1 MKKIFTLIAASM
13 MLSASAET
21 LALYSDATNFL
32 PAIPFNCMYVD
43 EEGDR
48 TQVMYPAADLLP
60 MVGQQITAI
69 TFYTE
74 EEGCEL
80 DGGLLD
86 IFMGETD
93 VNVITDY
100 INEGMTKVGTFSFTK
115 NPGEVTEVT
124 VTFDTPY
131 TYNGGNLI
139 FENVVVEPTAFV
151 YTYWTGFAPSYN
163 NCMVKSFGAV
173 MARAFLPKT
182 TFTYGDD
189 TPEPQYTR
197 GDVDCDGNVGIA
209 DVTAL
214 VDYILSGEDSEVN
227 LDAAD
232 CDENGI
238 IGIADVTA
246 LVDFI
251 INGTWE

>member
-1 MKKIFTLIAASM
+1 MKKIFTLIAACM

-21 LALYSDATNFL
+21 LALYSDASGFL

-60 MVGQQITAI
+60 MVGQQIKAI

-93 VNVITDY
+93 VNVMTEY

-139 FENVVVEPTAFV
+139 FENVVVEPTLFM

-189 TPEPQYTR
+189 TPEPAFTR
-197 GDVDCDGNVGIA
+197 GDVDGDDNVGIA

-214 VDYILSGEDSEVN
+214 IDYILNSEAAEIN
-227 LDAAD
+227 LQAAD
-232 CDENGI
+232 VDEDTNI
-238 IGIADVTA
+238 SIADVTA
-246 LVDFI
+246 LIDYI
-251 INGTWE
+251 LNGSWD